1 MSKAISIFIAVFAHC
16 VFGMFFKDS
25 LDFPKT
31 CMMGVIGLHLC
42 RFSEEEERNR
52 QSIWWLDVW
61 LVFLFLAEVKVF
73 FIMTIIEAVLWLTL
87 SIVFPVRAV
96 KLIIN
101 CMAFYYFVSNMHRHI
116 QDRKGIVFSA
126 LTSPAKIF
134 KLQLLCTTLLKR
146 TPIKISHQ
154 RRITRTRLH
163 F

>member
-1 MSKAISIFIAVFAHC
+1 MSKAVSIFIALLAHC
-16 VFGMFFKDS
+16 VFGIFFKDS

-101 CMAFYYFVSNMHRHI
+101 CMAFYYFVQTCIDTYKIEKASSSPHSHRQQRSSNCSCFARRYSKEH
-116 QDRKGIVFSA
+116 
-126 LTSPAKIF
+126 
-134 KLQLLCTTLLKR
+134 QLR
-146 TPIKISHQ
+146 F
-154 RRITRTRLH
+154 RINDE
-163 F
+163 